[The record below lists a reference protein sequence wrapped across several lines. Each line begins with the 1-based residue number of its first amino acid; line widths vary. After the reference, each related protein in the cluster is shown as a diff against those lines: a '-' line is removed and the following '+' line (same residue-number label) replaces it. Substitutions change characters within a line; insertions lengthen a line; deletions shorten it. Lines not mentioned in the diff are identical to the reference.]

1 MFSQEIERALLAAI
15 TAHQGQHRKGAP
27 NVPYVVHP
35 LHVALMLARWNMDE
49 VVIVAG
55 LMHDVVEDCPGW
67 TLARVEAEFGKHV
80 ASIVAELTEDKT
92 QSWAERKQRAL
103 DHVAHLSPQAA
114 AIKAADKLHNLQSLL
129 GELRASQDPDALWA
143 RFKGGRD
150 QTLAMSEKLVTAL
163 EARVD
168 PKIGRSL
175 RAALTALVRWCESHE
190 LGLKR

>member
-1 MFSQEIERALLAAI
+1 
-15 TAHQGQHRKGAP
+15 
-27 NVPYVVHP
+27 
-35 LHVALMLARWNMDE
+35 
-49 VVIVAG
+49 
-55 LMHDVVEDCPGW
+55 MHDVVEDCPGW

-129 GELRASQDPDALWA
+129 AELRASQDPDALWA

-150 QTLAMSEKLVTAL
+150 QTLAVSEKLVAAL
-163 EARVD
+163 EARLD

-175 RAALTALVRWCESHE
+175 RAALTALVGWCESHE